1 MYSQKVFVLQQTF
14 SRHNIKQA
22 FCLWLIENVRIS
34 TDVSSPQYKNKFFYI
49 RLNENVHI
57 PFLRKVYV
65 LEKREKRGYIHQC
78 DR

>member
-49 RLNENVHI
+49 RLNENVL
-57 PFLRKVYV
+57 F
-65 LEKREKRGYIHQC
+65 RER
-78 DR
+78 